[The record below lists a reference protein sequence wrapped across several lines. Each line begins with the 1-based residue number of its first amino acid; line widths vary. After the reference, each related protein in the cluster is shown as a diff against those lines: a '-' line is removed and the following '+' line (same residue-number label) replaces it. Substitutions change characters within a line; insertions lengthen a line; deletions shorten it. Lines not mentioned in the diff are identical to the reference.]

1 MEFRDVV
8 RTRHMVRDYDPDRP
22 VPPDVRERLLDHAIR
37 APSAGFSQGWAFLVL
52 ETPADRKRFWEAST
66 SPEQAARMD
75 DWLRR
80 MRRAPLLIVPLS
92 HKQAYLDRYAEP
104 DKGATDRDES
114 RWPVPYW
121 DIDTGMAALLIL
133 LTVVDEGL
141 AACFFGVQPDRHA
154 AFRTAFGVPDEYT
167 PIGCIS
173 VGYAGSEDRRSPS
186 LKRGRRGLSEVV
198 HRGQW

>member
-1 MEFRDVV
+1 
-8 RTRHMVRDYDPDRP
+8 
-22 VPPDVRERLLDHAIR
+22 
-37 APSAGFSQGWAFLVL
+37 
-52 ETPADRKRFWEAST
+52 
-66 SPEQAARMD
+66 MD

-80 MRRAPLLIVPLS
+80 MRRAPLLVVPLS

-141 AACFFGVQPDRHA
+141 AACFFGVEPDRHA
-154 AFRTAFGVPDEYT
+154 PFRQAFGVPDEYT

-173 VGYAGSEDRRSPS
+173 VGYEGSEDKRSPS
-186 LKRGRRGLSEVV
+186 LKRGRRGVAEVV
-198 HRGQW
+198 HRGRW